1 MRRKWILGGALVTVA
16 VLAIGAAFL
25 MRRHPPAQA
34 VRAQAPAPPPVSD
47 VSLSGKIQAV
57 NVLDVP
63 APIEGSIDEFY
74 KDVGQEVY
82 EGELIARLKNTTLES
97 ARDQASAELE
107 RAQSRAARLESSL
120 VSARLEASRARADAI
135 RSRGESERLEKLF
148 LRQQLLYR
156 EGATPRLV
164 FEKSQKDYQ
173 EAHAEYTGLGEVAKQ
188 AEERVEALTKEL
200 DAARR
205 VLDDRNQDLEQAKA
219 DLAATEV
226 HSPVDGLVV
235 ARRGAVGEEVNRNMK
250 DLFQIAVDLSVLAVV
265 VNPEPPLLDR
275 IKPGA
280 PVLVEVAEVGG
291 EGLAGVVKD
300 VKDGRV
306 VVEFRNPS
314 PAVKPGLTAQVVIK
328 LT

>member
-1 MRRKWILGGALVTVA
+1 MALAALGVGVVALV
-16 VLAIGAAFL
+16 
-25 MRRHPPAQA
+25 RHNRPAEA
-34 VRAQAPAPPPVSD
+34 VRAQTPVPPPASD
-47 VSLSGKIQAV
+47 VSLTGKIQAV
-57 NVLDVP
+57 HVLDVP
-63 APIEGSIDEFY
+63 APIEGSIDEFF
-74 KDVGQEVY
+74 KDAGQEVY

-97 ARDQASAELE
+97 ARDQAGADLE
-107 RAQSRAARLESSL
+107 RAQSRVARLESSL
-120 VSARLEASRARADAI
+120 VSARLEASRARADAV

-164 FEKSQKDYQ
+164 FEKSQKEYR
-173 EAHAEYTGLGEVAKQ
+173 EAHAEYTSLEAVAKQ

-235 ARRGAVGEEVNRNMK
+235 ARRGAAGQEVDRNMK
-250 DLFQIAVDLSVLAVV
+250 DLFQIAVDLTLLQLVV
-265 VNPEPPLLDR
+265 DPEPPLLDR

-280 PVLVEVAEVGG
+280 PALVQVAEVGG
-291 EGLAGVVKD
+291 EGLAGSVKD